1 MCLTKFTVFTGD
13 EILSINS
20 KPLHGMTHAEAIAEF
35 KSVKAGDVVLHVGRR
50 VNKKKKETLSL
61 APVNPSVP
69 RQPVTWI
76 RVENIATTNDFSIRW
91 NFMNPTVHPPR
102 AFTI

>member
-1 MCLTKFTVFTGD
+1 MLNEYAHRHTHTYARTHTHTYMYMYAYLEMDVSCAFAGD

-50 VNKKKKETLSL
+50 VNRKKRESLTLAS
-61 APVNPSVP
+61 VNPPAP
-69 RQPVTWI
+69 RQPVK
-76 RVENIATTNDFSIRW
+76 
-91 NFMNPTVHPPR
+91 
-102 AFTI
+102 

>member
-1 MCLTKFTVFTGD
+1 VKDSLIYVTNACTYMYTYLEMVSCAFAGD

-50 VNKKKKETLSL
+50 VNRKKRESLTLAS
-61 APVNPSVP
+61 VNPPAP
-69 RQPVTWI
+69 RQPVK
-76 RVENIATTNDFSIRW
+76 
-91 NFMNPTVHPPR
+91 
-102 AFTI
+102 